1 MSNFTDFFAA
11 ASGGGGGGVPKYQE
25 FTSSG
30 TFTPTQALIDA
41 GGRLAYLIVGGGQRG
56 TSSGG
61 IENWGGAG
69 GAVLMGYATLTSTTA
84 CTVTV
89 GAGGASL
96 GAAGGNSSVAFA
108 SAGGTTVTANGG
120 SGHRLGVNYSLGQS
134 GYNYPKAYEG
144 IFGYGRGGQGAG
156 GGGGQ
161 YYGDSVYAA
170 INYGNY
176 GSGTFYNYVAYDGF
190 VRLTWFE

>member
-1 MSNFTDFFAA
+1 MANLSDFLPAA
-11 ASGGGGGGVPKYQE
+11 GGGGGGIPKYQE

-30 TFTPTQALIDA
+30 TFTPTQELIDA
-41 GGRLAYLIVGGGQRG
+41 GGRVAYLIIGGGQRG
-56 TSSGG
+56 STSGS
-61 IENWGGAG
+61 IHTWGGAG

-89 GAGGASL
+89 GAGGASS

-120 SGHRLGVNYSLGQS
+120 DGHRVGVNYSLGQS
-134 GYNYPKAYEG
+134 GYYYPAAYEG
-144 IFGYGRGGQGAG
+144 ILGYGRGGQAAS

-161 YYGDSVYAA
+161 YYGDSTYAA

-176 GSGTFYNYVAYDGF
+176 GSGTYSSFNAYDGF